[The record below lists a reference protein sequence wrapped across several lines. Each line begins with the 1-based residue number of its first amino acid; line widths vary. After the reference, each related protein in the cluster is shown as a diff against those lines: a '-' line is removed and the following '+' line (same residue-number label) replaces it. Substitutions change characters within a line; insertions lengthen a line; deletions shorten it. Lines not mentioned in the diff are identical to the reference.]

1 MLAMA
6 LFVAKYTK
14 QSLSNEDRRK
24 IETDW
29 LGMWKDKLAQP
40 QRLPSQVM
48 KAYCSD
54 MDITSDHLDR
64 AMDWECWP
72 VDTYGDFVASTQG
85 SDGTHE

>member
-24 IETDW
+24 IEMDW

-40 QRLPSQVM
+40 QRLPPQVM

-54 MDITSDHLDR
+54 MDITSDYLDC
-64 AMDWECWP
+64 AMDWECWL
-72 VDTYGDFVASTQG
+72 VDTYSDFVASTQG
-85 SDGTHE
+85 SNWTHE